1 MLLLPAES
9 NAHGHR
15 GSVAGVGTG
24 FLTTESLR
32 AAGFAFRETRTAR
45 SGGRGL
51 HQASRRRG
59 FTSSAGLS
67 APGVQMTEKQS
78 EVLLIQLKGSS
89 RLAFGIQM
97 LGCKNLKINK

>member
-1 MLLLPAES
+1 MLPAES

-67 APGVQMTEKQS
+67 AAGTVPVYQF
-78 EVLLIQLKGSS
+78 LLLLLLLLLS
-89 RLAFGIQM
+89 RFGRFPPHPPP
-97 LGCKNLKINK
+97 KILEMGKY